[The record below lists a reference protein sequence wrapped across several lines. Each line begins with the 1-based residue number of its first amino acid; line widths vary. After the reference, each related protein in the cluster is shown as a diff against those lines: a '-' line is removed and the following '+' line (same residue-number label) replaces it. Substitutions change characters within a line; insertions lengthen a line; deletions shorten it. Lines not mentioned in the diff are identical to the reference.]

1 MFVYGCCNQNMILTS
16 IHSNNTISYARY
28 CRMYR
33 LLWDLFQA
41 DEMGIWRSLRFVKS
55 QEFVPFEVWMAPAEM
70 DHAGATFITRT
81 ERWTELRCCF
91 PPCLPWFSPVFPWF
105 SARHH
110 MSPSTGFPSW
120 STGKRPKPWT
130 TTQTV
135 PHLRGKIS
143 LISQLEQLGT
153 AVYWPIVVQ
162 RFLEFL
168 FCQSVNNRLQRVFVT
183 YTWAILVKSLTVVNS
198 MLVVKWIWGLVDK
211 NKSSNIW

>member
-1 MFVYGCCNQNMILTS
+1 MSSSYPHLCTLLSHVACTGCCGTFFKLTRWEFD
-16 IHSNNTISYARY
+16 ALF
-28 CRMYR
+28 R
-33 LLWDLFQA
+33 LLNP
-41 DEMGIWRSLRFVKS
+41 KS
-55 QEFVPFEVWMAPAEM
+55 SCHLKCGWHQLKW
-70 DHAGATFITRT
+70 ITRVPLSSQGQSV
-81 ERWTELRCCF
+81 EQSWDVVF
-91 PPCLPWFSPVFPWF
+91 PHVCHGFPRVFPWF

-120 STGKRPKPWT
+120 STGKPPKPWT

-153 AVYWPIVVQ
+153 AVCWPIVVQ